1 MEPSDLNV
9 IVARIQDPDSEIQF
23 SALKTLHSFI
33 SSAQGSVG
41 FKQQDLYD
49 RISEFAKIVENLDG
63 DNKRY
68 LYDLMSVMNLFHSD
82 QNVLRFR
89 LKGSFIPISEW
100 GLQYVRKLVCCILD
114 VINQKLEA
122 EDYIPLIDPISEF
135 LFHHNAE
142 VEAIDFIFEVS
153 FVSQKAD
160 TGEGKNKSFAGDFT
174 DLIFKYM
181 DKDNE
186 ERISLYLEEMD
197 RFYCIDK
204 IMLKLY
210 TNNPSKLLVYL
221 LHLNRKSDAI
231 EYVCSLSNSPYYKQ
245 CLFILARNSIYF
257 KESDS
262 EAERI
267 LSNSFLS
274 EKFFDVASSLEL
286 LPSQRLEYIFKSLD
300 KEKTEAAAIANAL
313 VHFAYCR
320 DPVFFPSTDD
330 YKVKQELA
338 DHLKTNESISV
349 VASVGLINSYSH
361 EKVVEYYSSLIYE
374 KADVG
379 AILALTIASQRHH
392 DLDGENIS
400 LLSPLLSSSKKSDVL
415 AAMLGIAIL
424 YSASASQTAYEAV
437 FPLLSSPDSEI
448 ALFAIFTL
456 GLVFAGTCD
465 ESVLTSCVDIY
476 NEIKNDS
483 SFCNLSVLGLSLILM
498 KHPEAVECS
507 FYSKLDNY
515 TKILALGLMNMG
527 SGNPRVVDEI
537 LTDAFTGDTDAL
549 LESLG
554 LISSCIVALCDSVAT
569 PLLDRI
575 CNSSLLLDSPHL
587 RHVFPLC
594 LALLYPSNP
603 KAEVIDALEKS
614 LSSGEADCNTL
625 FSLGIVGAGTR
636 SSRILRVFD
645 TNYTNI
651 YKDPRAMSAL
661 VISQGLINL
670 GKGLFALS
678 PFYYEKK
685 VIADKPVIGLLST
698 LFLFFDQTLFPDFS
712 YLCYILS
719 MSISPKYVSG
729 YEGTCRVG
737 KPVDTVG
744 LTGKP
749 NKLSG
754 TVIHTLP
761 IVLNTNERAE
771 VDDEVLTSYVEDV
784 LIKKDK

>member
-1 MEPSDLNV
+1 MESSDLNV
-9 IVARIQDPDSEIQF
+9 IVARIQDPDPEIQF

-49 RISEFAKIVENLDG
+49 RIDEFAKIVENLDG
-63 DNKRY
+63 DNKKY
-68 LYDLMSVMNLFHSD
+68 LYDLISVMNLFHND
-82 QNVLRFR
+82 QNILRFR

-114 VINQKLEA
+114 VINQKLEI
-122 EDYIPLIDPISEF
+122 EDYTSLIDPISEF

-142 VEAIDFIFEVS
+142 IEAIDFIFEVS
-153 FVSQKAD
+153 FVSQKVEVS
-160 TGEGKNKSFAGDFT
+160 EGRNRSFAGDFV

-186 ERISLYLEEMD
+186 ERITLYLEEMD
-197 RFYCIDK
+197 RFYTIDN

-210 TNNPSKLLVYL
+210 KNNPSKLLVYL
-221 LHLNRKSDAI
+221 LRLNRKSDAV
-231 EYVCSLSNSPYYKQ
+231 EYVCSLSNTPYYRQ
-245 CLFILARNSIYF
+245 CLFILARNNIYF
-257 KESDS
+257 KENDG
-262 EAERI
+262 ETERI

-274 EKFFDVASSLEL
+274 ENFFDVASSLEL
-286 LPSQRLEYIFKSLD
+286 LPSQKLEYIFKSLD

-330 YKVKQELA
+330 YKVKQDLV
-338 DHLKTNESISV
+338 DHLKANESISV
-349 VASVGLINSYSH
+349 LASVGLINSYSH
-361 EKVVEYYSSLIYE
+361 EKVIEYYSSLIYE
-374 KADVG
+374 KASAG

-392 DLDGENIS
+392 DLDFENIN
-400 LLSPLLSSSKKSDVL
+400 LLIPLLSSSKKNDVL
-415 AAMLGIAIL
+415 AAMLGIAVL
-424 YSASASQTAYEAV
+424 YSASSSQAAYDAV

-448 ALFAIFTL
+448 ALFAIFIL
-456 GLVFAGTCD
+456 GSIFAGTCD
-465 ESVLTSCVDIY
+465 EGVITSCVDIY

-483 SFCNLSVLGLSLILM
+483 SFCNLSVLGISLILM
-498 KHPEAVECS
+498 KHPEAVNCS
-507 FYSKLDNY
+507 FFSKLDNY
-515 TKILALGLMNMG
+515 TKILSFGLMNMG
-527 SGNPRVVDEI
+527 SGNPKIVDEI

-554 LISSCIVALCDSVAT
+554 LISSCIVALGDGIAT
-569 PLLDRI
+569 SLLDRI
-575 CNSSLLLDSPHL
+575 CNSSLLLDSSHL

-603 KAEVIDALEKS
+603 RSEVIDALEKS
-614 LSSGEADCNTL
+614 LSSGETDCNSL

-645 TNYTNI
+645 TNYNNI
-651 YKDPRAMSAL
+651 YKDSRAVSAL

-670 GKGLFALS
+670 GKGLFTLS
-678 PFYYEKK
+678 PFYYEKT
-685 VIADKPVIGLLST
+685 VIADKPIIGLLT
-698 LFLFFDQTLFPDFS
+698 VLFLFFDQTLFPDFS

-729 YEGTCRVG
+729 YEGSCRVG
-737 KPVDTVG
+737 KPVDIVG

-754 TVIHTLP
+754 AVIHTLP

-771 VDDEVLTSYVEDV
+771 VNDEVLTSYIEDV